1 MKVAVIGGGVA
12 GSGVAIYLQNLGID
26 VTLFEKKDSIVNGP
40 PMCHLHAGRNLY
52 PEISDAQ
59 CLQLLEESIELLR
72 FYPESIDFRPTIVAV
87 QKDVDVS
94 LDKILNRLEKL
105 KSRYAELISKDKN
118 NKVLGEI
125 DEYYKIYNKKDILK
139 LKNKEYKKPESLDDW
154 MIPFAKNVDIESIKW
169 PVILVQ
175 EYGLNVFRIAASATM
190 LLDKNLKLNTEV
202 TNIEKLDDGFL
213 ITYKENG
220 EIKKEKF
227 DYLINAAGFETGIFD
242 DMINEKKERF
252 TEFKAAYV
260 VKWREDIVWPE
271 VVFLGERGTPKGMGQ
286 FTPYANGYFQLHGM
300 TKEITLFDDGLVKTK
315 NSSYPKLP
323 THFIEKIEKGW
334 DKEITRSNKAIK
346 HLQKFIPSFEA
357 KSGYKPLYGA
367 QQIPGDDP
375 DLRAAEV
382 SFGDRYARCEIVKAS
397 SIFAM
402 AREIQ
407 KELQKLGAK
416 PTKKENKTLN
426 PLEVDKLAMK
436 IAESRNYPK
445 EMGLVVNKKPL
456 L

>member
-1 MKVAVIGGGVA
+1 MSKVAVIGGGIA
-12 GSGVAIYLQNLGID
+12 GSGVAIYLQNLGFN

-40 PMCHLHAGRNLY
+40 PMCHLHAGGNLY
-52 PEISDAQ
+52 PEISDEQ

-105 KSRYAELISKDKN
+105 KSRYKELIQQDKN

-125 DEYYKIYNKKDILK
+125 DEYYKIYTKADILK
-139 LKNKEYKKPESLDDW
+139 LKNKEYKKPKSLDDW
-154 MIPFAKNVDIESIKW
+154 MIPFAKNVDLDNIKW

-190 LLDKNLKLNTEV
+190 LLKNLKLNTEV
-202 TNIEKLDDGFL
+202 INIEKLEDGFI
-213 ITYKENG
+213 ITYKENN

-227 DYLINAAGFETGIFD
+227 DYLINAAGFESGKFD
-242 DMINEKKERF
+242 DMIDEKQERF
-252 TEFKAAYV
+252 NEFKAAYV
-260 VKWREDIVWPE
+260 VKWRDDIVWPE

-300 TKEITLFDDGLVKTK
+300 TKDITLFEDGLVKTED
-315 NSSYPKLP
+315 SSYPELP
-323 THFIEKIEKGW
+323 KYLVDKIEKGW
-334 DKEITRSNKAIK
+334 DKDIDRSNKAIK
-346 HLQKFIPSFEA
+346 HLQKFIPSFDA
-357 KSGYKPLYGA
+357 KAGYKPLYGA
-367 QQIPGDDP
+367 QQIPGDDA

-382 SFGDRYARCEIVKAS
+382 SFAKRYARCEIVKAS

-402 AREIQ
+402 ARDIVKDLEKYGI
-407 KELQKLGAK
+407 K
-416 PTKKENKTLN
+416 PTKSLKNQKLN
-426 PLEVDKLAMK
+426 SNEVTKLAMK
-436 IAESRNYPK
+436 IAESRGYPK
-445 EMGLVVNKKPL
+445 EMGKIVNKYS
-456 L
+456 